1 MTAVMATPEAG
12 ASATLETSKLS
23 GKYLTFVLADEEYG
37 LPVLKVREII
47 KILDIT
53 AVPQAPSHVKGVIN
67 LRGKVIPVVD
77 LRLKFGFPA
86 KEYDERTCIIVVE
99 VALQTGKVM
108 MGVVVDAV
116 SEVLTIAAD
125 EIESTPEFGD
135 HVNTEFMRGVAKIK
149 GRVKFLLDLDRIFG
163 GFSSLQ

>member
-1 MTAVMATPEAG
+1 MTAAIATREAG
-12 ASATLETSKLS
+12 PAATHETAGLA
-23 GKYLTFVLADEEYG
+23 GKYLTFALAGEEYG

-53 AVPQAPSHVKGVIN
+53 AVPQAPMHVKGVIN

-77 LRLKFGFPA
+77 LRLKFGFMPQD
-86 KEYDERTCIIVVE
+86 YDERTCIIVIE
-99 VALQTGKVM
+99 VALQTSKVM

-125 EIESTPEFGD
+125 EIEATPQFGEQ
-135 HVNTEFMRGVAKIK
+135 VNTEFMKGVAKIK

-163 GFSSLQ
+163 GVATLL

>member
-1 MTAVMATPEAG
+1 MTAVIATA
-12 ASATLETSKLS
+12 ADTSATLETSKLS

-77 LRLKFGFPA
+77 LRLKFGFA
-86 KEYDERTCIIVVE
+86 ARAYDERTCIIVVE
-99 VALQTGKVM
+99 VVLQSGKVM

-116 SEVLTIAAD
+116 SEVLTITAN
-125 EIESTPEFGD
+125 EIESTPDFGD
-135 HVNTEFMRGVAKIK
+135 HVNTEFMKGVAKSK

-163 GFSSLQ
+163 GAASLI